1 VFHTE
6 ALKHAQGV
14 GKMVH
19 NNSKNGQKTS
29 KQNEN
34 VKGRIL

>member
-1 VFHTE
+1 M
-6 ALKHAQGV
+6 V
-14 GKMVH
+14 GEKMAH
-19 NNSKNGQKTS
+19 DNNGNGEKTS